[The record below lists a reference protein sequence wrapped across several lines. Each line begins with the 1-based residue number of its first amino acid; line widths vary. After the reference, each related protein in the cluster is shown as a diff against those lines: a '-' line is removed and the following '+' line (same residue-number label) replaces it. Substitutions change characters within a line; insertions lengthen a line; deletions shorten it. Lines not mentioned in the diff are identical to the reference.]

1 MIRPPM
7 PCPRALVLAPLAAV
21 LALTACGEP
30 APVDVGGSTIELTL
44 DDYRITPQNVR
55 IRAGDA
61 PLRLVARNE
70 GRLQH
75 NVKIESLTKTDSAG
89 TPIVLGGT
97 PTGRPGQTITATVA
111 LEPGT
116 YRLVCTL
123 GNHDNL
129 GQYGELVVEPR
140 RGGG

>member
-1 MIRPPM
+1 MIRRPM
-7 PCPRALVLAPLAAV
+7 PRPRALLLAPLAAV

-30 APVDVGGSTIELTL
+30 APVDVKGRTLELTL
-44 DDYRITPQNVR
+44 DDYRITPQNLRV
-55 IRAGDA
+55 RAGDA
-61 PLRLVARNE
+61 PLRIVARNE

-75 NVKIESLTKTDSAG
+75 NLKVESRTETDSEG
-89 TPIVLGGT
+89 TAIVLGGT
-97 PTGRPGQTITATVA
+97 ATGRPGQTRTATVE
-111 LEPGT
+111 LGPGT

-140 RGGG
+140 GGGG